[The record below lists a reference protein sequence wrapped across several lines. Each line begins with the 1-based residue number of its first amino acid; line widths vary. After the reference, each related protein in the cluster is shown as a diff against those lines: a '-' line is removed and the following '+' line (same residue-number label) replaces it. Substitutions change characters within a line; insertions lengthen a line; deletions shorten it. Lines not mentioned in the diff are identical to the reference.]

1 MATAALVEAVFRELG
16 HLIIDLLTLRDVA
29 YGTYG
34 VNSALR
40 GLSRDHVEDLWP
52 RLAPLLVEP
61 FNVQRSGLLS
71 CTTLCA
77 VATAAGWGMLGC
89 RRFRLPSRSAPW
101 RN

>member
-16 HLIIDLLTLRDVA
+16 HLIIDQLTLRDVA

-34 VNSALR
+34 VNRALR

-61 FNVQRSGLLS
+61 FNAQRSGLHF
-71 CTTLCA
+71 
-77 VATAAGWGMLGC
+77 TAL
-89 RRFRLPSRSAPW
+89 
-101 RN
+101 